1 MKKNVN
7 FILYFIALILIL
19 IPIVMTEGLKHP
31 LGQPW
36 ESILLSLGLLVLLIG
51 KIIVIIRKKTQ
62 TGEPIF
68 QDLVIS
74 GCLIVI
80 MGWLF
85 LR

>member
-19 IPIVMTEGLKHP
+19 IPIVMTEGLKRP

-36 ESILLSLGLLVLLIG
+36 ESILLSLGLLALLIG

>member
-1 MKKNVN
+1 MKKNLN
-7 FILYFIALILIL
+7 FILYFTALILIL
-19 IPIVMTEGLKHP
+19 IPIIMTEGVGRP

-36 ESILLSLGLLVLLIG
+36 ESTLLALGLLVLLIG
-51 KIIVIIRKKTQ
+51 KIIVIIRKKRQ

-68 QDLVIS
+68 QDLIIS
-74 GCLIVI
+74 GCLIVM